1 VGVGHLVIHLAE
13 PLEDQLKI
21 KVGELSIGAPFH
33 AGASHAG
40 FQRGPGMKL
49 LLEGMGHGI
58 THGFDVG
65 STLEIAGPDPVSP
78 NRGNSEAHCPIDVG
92 AQGLVDLPMA
102 AD

>member
-1 VGVGHLVIHLAE
+1 MIHLAE
-13 PLEDQLKI
+13 PLEDQLEI
-21 KVGELSIGAPFH
+21 EVGELSIGAPFH

-40 FQRGPGMKL
+40 FQRGPGMNL

-58 THGFDVG
+58 THEFDVG
-65 STLEIAGPDPVSP
+65 STLEIPGPDPVSP